1 MHFVTYI
8 SGLWRH
14 SIRAQLIAGFGLASF
29 TLLLGFG
36 YLLLEQQ
43 RAFMQRSAD
52 ENAASLAH
60 ALSISGAS
68 WVLANDL
75 VGLQEVVH
83 GFAKTPDLQRA
94 YFLSP
99 RGEVLASTRTRE
111 VGLFVTDRIS
121 RSMLD
126 SRDTDAIVLK
136 TGANLIVIAHP
147 VMIGERN
154 HGWVCVE
161 MTRDSVNA
169 NLDTLY
175 KVWLG
180 FVLFAVLMVSLVA
193 VSLARSLTHGL
204 NHLMHIAAEVERG
217 HNDLR
222 SDVGR
227 EDEIG
232 VLARHLDR
240 MVDALVRANADLT
253 RFADV
258 SAHHLMEPTRRLSIY
273 TQQLKAQVLALPT
286 VDNEEEIVSSLA
298 YIDRD
303 ASRLRTLVRDV
314 QLYLA
319 AATPR
324 GEVRMEDSNAVLAA
338 LRGSL
343 APQLSRQQVELEIG
357 DLPQAMLDRP
367 RLADLFSVLL
377 DNALQYGLPADPNVS
392 PRIRISGE
400 RADRLSRFR
409 VCDNGSGIP
418 AEYLERVFEIFERLH
433 AANRD
438 SGTGIGLSI
447 ARRIVESRHGRIW
460 IENLPEGGA
469 MVVFELPDGA

>member
-1 MHFVTYI
+1 MHIVSYI

-14 SIRAQLIAGFGLASF
+14 SIRGQLIAGFGLASF

-43 RAFMQRSAD
+43 REFMQRSAD
-52 ENAASLAH
+52 ESATSLAH

-68 WVLANDL
+68 WALANDL
-75 VGLQEVVH
+75 VGLQEVVQ

-94 YFLSP
+94 YFVSP
-99 RGEVLASTRTRE
+99 RGEVLASTRAGE
-111 VGLFVTDRIS
+111 VGLFVTDQLS
-121 RSMLD
+121 RSMLA
-126 SRDTDAIVLK
+126 STSTDAIVLMSRR
-136 TGANLIVIAHP
+136 NLIVIAHP
-147 VMIGERN
+147 VMLGERR

-180 FVLFAVLMVSLVA
+180 FVLFAVLVVALVA
-193 VSLARSLTHGL
+193 VFLARSLTHGL
-204 NHLMHIAAEVERG
+204 SHLMQIAAEVERG
-217 HNDLR
+217 RTDLR

-227 EDEIG
+227 GDEIG

-240 MVDALVRANADLT
+240 MVDSLVRANADLT

-273 TQQLKAQVLALPT
+273 TQQLKAQVMALPAASQE
-286 VDNEEEIVSSLA
+286 DEIVSSLA
-298 YIDRD
+298 YIERD

-324 GEVRMEDSNAVLAA
+324 GEVRMEDSNAVVSAMRA
-338 LRGSL
+338 RL
-343 APQLSRQQVELEIG
+343 APQLAQQRVELEVG
-357 DLPQAMLDRP
+357 DLPKVMLDRP
-367 RLADLFSVLL
+367 RLTDLFSLLL
-377 DNALQYGLPADPNVS
+377 DNALQYGLPDDPNVV

-400 RADRLSRFR
+400 RGHGLSRFR
-409 VCDNGSGIP
+409 VRDNGGGIP

-447 ARRIVESRHGRIW
+447 ARRIVESRHGKIW

-469 MVVFELPDGA
+469 MVVFELPDGM

>member
-1 MHFVTYI
+1 MHIASYI

-14 SIRAQLIAGFGLASF
+14 SIRGQLIAGFGFASL

-43 RAFMQRSAD
+43 REFMQRSAD
-52 ENAASLAH
+52 ESATSLAH

-68 WVLANDL
+68 WALANDL
-75 VGLQEVVH
+75 VGLQEVVQ

-94 YFLSP
+94 YFVSL
-99 RGEVLASTRTRE
+99 RGEILASTRADE
-111 VGLFVTDRIS
+111 VGLFVTDRMS

-126 SRDTDAIVLK
+126 SPTTDAMVLLSRK
-136 TGANLIVIAHP
+136 NLVVIAHP

-180 FVLFAVLMVSLVA
+180 FVFFAVLVVSLVA
-193 VSLARSLTHGL
+193 VLLARSLTQGL
-204 NHLMHIAAEVERG
+204 NHLMYIAAEVERG
-217 HNDLR
+217 RNGLR

-273 TQQLKAQVLALPT
+273 TQQLKAQVLALPA
-286 VDNEEEIVSSLA
+286 VGKEEEIVSALA
-298 YIDRD
+298 YIERD

-324 GEVRMEDSNAVLAA
+324 GEVRMEDSNAVLTV
-338 LRGSL
+338 LRESL
-343 APQLSRQQVELEIG
+343 AQQLSQQRVELEVG
-357 DLPQAMLDRP
+357 NLPKVMLDRP
-367 RLADLFSVLL
+367 RLTDLFSLLL
-377 DNALQYGLPADPNVS
+377 DNALQYGLPADPNVP

-400 RADRLSRFR
+400 RADGLSRFR

-418 AEYLERVFEIFERLH
+418 AEYLERVFEIFERLR
-433 AANRD
+433 AVNRD

-460 IENLPEGGA
+460 IENLPGSGA
-469 MVVFELPDGA
+469 MVVFELPDGM

>member
-1 MHFVTYI
+1 MRIVPYI
-8 SGLWRH
+8 FGLWRH
-14 SIRAQLIAGFGLASF
+14 SIRGQLIAGFGLASF
-29 TLLLGFG
+29 TLLMGFG

-43 RAFMQRSAD
+43 REFMQRSAD
-52 ENAASLAH
+52 ENATSLAH

-68 WVLANDL
+68 WALANDL
-75 VGLQEVVH
+75 VGLQEVVQ

-94 YFLSP
+94 YFVSS
-99 RGEVLASTRTRE
+99 RGEVLASTRASE
-111 VGLFVTDRIS
+111 VGLFVTDRVS
-121 RSMLD
+121 RAMLD
-126 SRDTDAIVLK
+126 STNTDAMILVSRE
-136 TGANLIVIAHP
+136 NLVVIAHP

-175 KVWLG
+175 NAWFG
-180 FVLFAVLMVSLVA
+180 FVFFAVLVVSLVA
-193 VSLARSLTHGL
+193 VLLARSLTHGL
-204 NHLMHIAAEVERG
+204 NHLMFVAAEVERG
-217 HNDLR
+217 RNDLR

-258 SAHHLMEPTRRLSIY
+258 SAHHLMEPARRLTSY
-273 TQQLKAQVLALPT
+273 AQQLRAKLASLSVLNQDDEVAT
-286 VDNEEEIVSSLA
+286 FLA
-298 YIDRD
+298 YIERD
-303 ASRLRTLVRDV
+303 AARLRTLVRDV

-319 AATPR
+319 AGTPR
-324 GEVRMEDSNAVLAA
+324 GVIEMEDPVAILHSLQQHLAT
-338 LRGSL
+338 
-343 APQLSRQQVELEIG
+343 QLSAVKLEIG
-357 DLPQAMLDRP
+357 SLPTAMLDRP
-367 RLADLFSVLL
+367 RLNDLFTLLL
-377 DNALQYGLPADPNVS
+377 DNALRHGRPADPNV
-392 PRIRISGE
+392 PLNIRISGE
-400 RADRLSRFR
+400 REAGFSRFR

-418 AEYLERVFEIFERLH
+418 AEYLERVFGIFERLS
-433 AANRD
+433 AAD

-460 IENLPEGGA
+460 LENLPEGGMA
-469 MVVFELPDGA
+469 VVFELPDGV